1 MAKIELDQAAEDEI
15 TKKIKDYL
23 SEELNIDIGSFDAQY
38 LLDFFSEQVGYQ
50 YYNQGLADALKAF
63 EDKLEEFNEL
73 IYQLEKDSPA
83 ETLK

>member
-1 MAKIELDQAAEDEI
+1 MSKIELDQAAEDEI
-15 TKKIKDYL
+15 TKKIKGYL

-38 LLDFFSEQVGYQ
+38 LLDFFIEQVGYQ